1 MITFFTTPKPFRGQL
16 AVTQRNALNSWK
28 LLHPDAEVI
37 VFGDEDGAAAAC
49 RELSLRHEPEIQRN
63 DRGTPYLNAL
73 FDRAQHL
80 AKHDLLCFLN
90 CDILLMED
98 FRNAV
103 SAAALAY
110 PRFLMVGR
118 RWDVR
123 IEAPLDFSLAD
134 WGQRV
139 RALALETNRQRP
151 PQWIDYFA
159 FSRGLFHGQILPF
172 AVGRPGYDNW
182 LIWKTRSLKV
192 PVIDASEVMVAAH
205 QNHDYSHHLDGEK
218 GFWGGPETKANE
230 KLLGPWWRFNTIEDA
245 THRLTP
251 RGLRRSFRHWP
262 VLCSRAI
269 GVTRSAIW
277 FGLLGL
283 TRPVRHRLGLRQ
295 GRNEEGRIVPRP

>member
-16 AVTQRNALNSWK
+16 AVTQRNALHSWK

-37 VFGDEDGAAAAC
+37 VFGDEDGAAEAC
-49 RELSLRHEPEIQRN
+49 RDLGLRHEPEIRRN
-63 DRGTPYLNAL
+63 DQGTPYLNAL
-73 FDRAQHL
+73 FDRAQDL

-103 SAAALAY
+103 SAAASAY
-110 PRFLMVGR
+110 PRFLMVGH

-134 WGQRV
+134 WWQRV
-139 RALALETNRQRP
+139 RALALDTNRQRP
-151 PQWIDYFA
+151 PQWIDYFV

-192 PVIDASEVMVAAH
+192 PVLDASEVMVAAH
-205 QNHDYSHHLDGEK
+205 QNHDYSYHPDGEK
-218 GFWGGPETKANE
+218 GVWQGEEAEYNE
-230 KLLGPWWRFNTIEDA
+230 QFLQGWHFATLENA
-245 THRLTP
+245 THRLTAT
-251 RGLRRSFRHWP
+251 GIRRNYRHWP

-269 GVTRSAIW
+269 GVARSAIW
-277 FGLLGL
+277 FGMLDL
-283 TRPVRHRLGLRQ
+283 TRPVRHRLDLRQ
-295 GRNEEGRIVPRP
+295 GRNDEGRIVPRP